1 MALVAAQ
8 VTFGVAPERP
18 LDPDGHTP
26 THSVTSETG
35 DMVVRFIR
43 GWGWVTLGED
53 SDLTSRLE
61 NNNSS
66 GLNSIAVGDAPG
78 AATVN
83 ASWTTAS
90 FNDPFGLSSFSV
102 NQRVAGGGGTIH
114 PEW

>member
-1 MALVAAQ
+1 MAAQ
-8 VTFGVAPERP
+8 VTFGVAPERQ

-26 THSVTSETG
+26 THSATSETG
-35 DMVVRFIR
+35 DMVVRFIM

-53 SDLTSRLE
+53 GDLTSRLE

-90 FNDPFGLSSFSV
+90 FNGPYGLSSFSV
-102 NQRVAGGGGTIH
+102 NQRVAGGGGTIR
-114 PEW
+114 PGW